1 LKDEFLAT
9 ISHELRSP
17 LNAILGWAR
26 LLREPKVQAD
36 QLERG
41 LEIIERNAQS
51 QARLIEDLL
60 DVSRIVSGKLSVQ
73 MRPVTL
79 NLTAQ
84 SVVADIR
91 PDAEAK
97 GIDLRLV
104 EDDEIKLLGDADRLQ
119 QVVWNLLSNAIK
131 FTPEGGRIEVRLK
144 RVGERAELQ
153 VSDTGRGIS
162 PEFLPYVF
170 DRFRQATRTD
180 ARSRAG
186 LGLGLTI
193 VRYIVE
199 AHDGSVTAES
209 PGVGLGATFICK
221 LPLAGAEQEV
231 PAIDRQHAQLR
242 VSATPSLSG
251 IKVLVVD
258 DDEDAREMLRAALN
272 SYGAEVITTSG
283 ASQALDALA
292 SENIDVLVS
301 DINMPEIDG
310 YELIRRVRAM
320 KPEQGGRIPAVALTA
335 YARAEDRLRALQS
348 GYQTHVPKPV
358 EPAELEVVV
367 ATLAK
372 SFKGY
377 D

>member
-1 LKDEFLAT
+1 
-9 ISHELRSP
+9 
-17 LNAILGWAR
+17 
-26 LLREPKVQAD
+26 
-36 QLERG
+36 
-41 LEIIERNAQS
+41 
-51 QARLIEDLL
+51 
-60 DVSRIVSGKLSVQ
+60 
-73 MRPVTL
+73 
-79 NLTAQ
+79 
-84 SVVADIR
+84 
-91 PDAEAK
+91 
-97 GIDLRLV
+97 
-104 EDDEIKLLGDADRLQ
+104 
-119 QVVWNLLSNAIK
+119 
-131 FTPEGGRIEVRLK
+131 
-144 RVGERAELQ
+144 

-170 DRFRQATRTD
+170 DRFRQAVGAD

-199 AHDGSVTAES
+199 AHGGSVTAES
-209 PGVGLGATFICK
+209 PGVGLGANFICK

-231 PAIDRQHAQLR
+231 VPAIERRQAQLK

-258 DDEDAREMLRAALN
+258 DDEDAREMLKAALN
-272 SYGAEVITTSG
+272 SYGAEVITTPG
-283 ASQALDALA
+283 APQALDALA
-292 SENIDVLVS
+292 SEKIDVLVS

-372 SFKGY
+372 SFKGF